1 MVRIGCRMMLL
12 MLGSLAGC
20 VRIDPKPDYTR
31 VGKVVGERSGFTE
44 VYDPRGDEG
53 VAGKV
58 AELLRDGLT
67 IDKAVRIALL
77 SNPAFQAEFGA
88 LGASRA
94 DVVQS
99 ALFTNPSFSFGWQF
113 SDAGGRSKLTAGL
126 AQQIAD
132 LWQIP
137 VRKKIAEAELER
149 TLLGAARHGIELV
162 AETRTRCYRLLALQR
177 NEVMLQEGR
186 ALTERAV
193 SLAQAQ
199 LAAGEVSQFDLNLA
213 RAALLDVDLELLAL
227 QRERRGAEIELA
239 RTLGLSRLP
248 QAWTLADDLP
258 APQPDLPDDAE
269 LMAVALEQRLD
280 ARAALLAI
288 GAAEDELTRQ
298 YLRVFPDLTLGLDFE
313 RPDQRAL
320 PGRKILADTVRS
332 SIAAGKLTAPSIQ
345 SRGERRIEAAQI
357 VDSLLGP
364 SLTITLPLW
373 DQNQAQIA
381 KAGFALT
388 QRRKELEDLLDSI
401 AAEVQQAAA
410 TARNAQA
417 LVQVYEQQALPQAEE
432 NAAASL
438 RLYENGEQSI
448 LIVLDSQGSLLRRRR
463 SYVEARRDYAIALA
477 ALEQALAGR
486 LAAVPPPPTAPAVPG
501 DDSENAP

>member
-1 MVRIGCRMMLL
+1 MRIASYLSFATLGLL
-12 MLGSLAGC
+12 ASCAR
-20 VRIDPKPDYTR
+20 VEPRPDYAR
-31 VGKVVGERSGFTE
+31 LSQMVGERSGITE
-44 VYDPRGDEG
+44 VYDPCGDDR

-58 AELLRDGLT
+58 AELFRGELT
-67 IDKAVRIALL
+67 VDKAVRITLL
-77 SNPAFQAEFGA
+77 NNPAFQAGFAE
-88 LGASRA
+88 LGSSRA

-99 ALFTNPSFSFGWQF
+99 ALFTNPAFSFGWQF
-113 SDAGGRSKLTAGL
+113 PDTGGRSKLTAGL

-149 TLLGAARHGIELV
+149 TVLAAARRGIELV

-177 NEVMLQEGR
+177 NEVTLQEGR
-186 ALTERAV
+186 ALAERAV
-193 SLAQAQ
+193 NLAQAQ
-199 LAAGEVSQFDLNLA
+199 LTAGEVSQFDLNLA

-227 QRERRGAEIELA
+227 QRERRTAEIDLA

-258 APQPDLPDDAE
+258 AAQPGLPDDAE
-269 LMAVALEQRLD
+269 LMAVAVEQRLD

-288 GAAEDELTRQ
+288 GAAQDELTRQ
-298 YLRVFPDLTLGLDFE
+298 YLRAFPDLTLGFDFE

-320 PGRKILADTVRS
+320 PGRKILADTVRL
-332 SIAAGKLTAPSIQ
+332 SIAAGKLTAPSVQ

-364 SLTITLPLW
+364 SLTVTLPLW

-381 KAGFALT
+381 KARFVVS

-417 LVQVYEQQALPQAEE
+417 LVQVYEREALPQAEE

-438 RLYENGEQSI
+438 RLYENGEQNI
-448 LIVLDSQGSLLRRRR
+448 LIVLDSQESLLRRRR

-477 ALEQALAGR
+477 ALEQALASR
-486 LAAVPPPPTAPAVPG
+486 LAALPTPVSAPAVPA
-501 DDSENAP
+501 DDSENAQ